1 MPNKTTKIRKADI
14 NHRKQFEKFVLKD
27 GNPTVSKL
35 IHLWNYWNKEFFDN
49 AFKACPIILLAEP
62 SKPSRLGDYSPIG
75 AYGSRSQIRIRP
87 SLLSGTHPHTL
98 PGKEYEKGRFLFVA
112 DVCLHETIHLWQDEV
127 MGDLEDS
134 YHGHGIL
141 FRDKCNEIGEKLG
154 LPPVRTC
161 KKRGKDAELPSC
173 SHFPHNV
180 RPPDYYQGAYVRG
193 NDEPRP
199 LKGRLERL
207 LKDFSAEQIVQEL
220 RVMGILGT
228 RHQYRGQDGNPI
240 ENLRAV
246 SIADVPQTEEE
257 LSTVKQ
263 VASEDQASLKHEW
276 FIQAFQIAC
285 LERGVNPA
293 LSIDSSL
300 SATLDAWLDEKL
312 TRGSYFGA
320 KFYPHEKE
328 SSLREKLSEIV
339 AQWEFIE
346 ISFMGQRIA
355 APPVPDL
362 VFLVDHRES
371 LFGWIS
377 EMRQRRTDS
386 AIDRVLKMGMQAERL
401 SP

>member
-1 MPNKTTKIRKADI
+1 MPSETKIIREADI
-14 NHRKQFEKFVLKD
+14 NHRKQYEEFVLKD

-35 IHLWNYWNKEFFDN
+35 LHLWNHWNTEYFDN
-49 AFKACPIILLAEP
+49 SFKAPPIILLAEP

-87 SLLSGTHPHTL
+87 SLLTGTHPHML
-98 PGKEYEKGRFLFVA
+98 PGDEYKKGRFLYVA
-112 DVCLHETIHLWQDEV
+112 DVALHETIHLWQDEV
-127 MGDLEDS
+127 MNDLEPS
-134 YHGHGIL
+134 YHGHGPL

-180 RPPDYYQGAYVRG
+180 RPAGYYQGAYVREREG
-193 NDEPRP
+193 PKP

-207 LKDFSAEQIVQEL
+207 LKDFSADQIVQEL
-220 RVMGILGT
+220 RVMGILDT
-228 RHQYRGQDGNPI
+228 RHVYRGQVESPI

-246 SIADVPQTEEE
+246 GIADVLQTEED
-257 LSTVKQ
+257 LSNVEH
-263 VASEDQASLKHEW
+263 VASEEQASLKHEW
-276 FIQAFQIAC
+276 FIQAFQTAC
-285 LERGVNPA
+285 LERGVNPV

-328 SSLREKLSEIV
+328 SSLREKLSEII
-339 AQWEFIE
+339 AQWEFIS
-346 ISFMGQRIA
+346 ISVVGNRVEV
-355 APPVPDL
+355 PPVPNL
-362 VFLVDHRES
+362 EFLVSYREK
-371 LFGWIS
+371 LFNWIA
-377 EMRQRRTDS
+377 EQRMRKTE
-386 AIDRVLKMGMQAERL
+386 AIIDRLQLGGQC
-401 SP
+401 